1 MCERRQVPYRQ
12 LIGLRRWTVPDSL
25 PTLACLQSGKPS
37 TVLLPVSKFDRMSHE
52 DLSKHTPFMR
62 QYLSAKAEHPDV
74 LLFFRMGDFYELF
87 FDDARKAARLLDI
100 TLTQRGQSGGA
111 PIPMAGVPY
120 HAAENYLA
128 RLVRLGESVAIC
140 EQIGDPALA
149 KGIVERKV
157 IRIVT
162 PGTVTDAA
170 LLEERRDNLL
180 LAIAAGAHG
189 AYGLAWVD
197 LSSGRFLLS
206 EVPNGEAL
214 AAELARLQP
223 AETLIDENVVWPKL
237 VIALP
242 GLRKRPPW
250 HFDGDAATRELNRFF
265 GTRDLGGFGVDGMPL
280 AIAAAG
286 CLLGYVEETQKSALP
301 HVTGMAVESASETI
315 ALDAAT
321 RRNLEIDTH
330 PSGRTEH
337 TLLGVLDE
345 TVTPMGARLLRRWLN
360 RPLRSRE
367 QLCHRHQAIGMLMDG
382 RHYEGLREVLRGIG
396 DLERILA
403 RVALRSARP
412 RDLSTLRDGLA
423 AAPGIG
429 ALILDREDQKAAIH
443 GRTLQQE
450 LSPLLCAL
458 VERIGDHADTAA
470 LLARAIVE
478 QPPVLQR
485 DGGVVADGYD
495 AELDEL
501 RRLSTHADQYL
512 VELEEREKAA
522 SGISTLKVGY
532 NRVHGYYIEISKGQS
547 DKAPTHYTRRQT
559 TKNAERYITEELKT
573 FEDKVLSAKERS
585 LMRER
590 ALYETLLDT
599 LTAKLEPLKVA
610 ATAMA
615 ELDVLGT
622 LAERAEALDWSA
634 PELTDEPGIAIER
647 GRHPVVEKVRD
658 EPFEPN
664 DLRLDDTR
672 RMLVITGPNM
682 GGKSTYMRQNALIV
696 LLAHIGSYVPA
707 ASAVIGPIDRIF
719 TRIGAGD
726 DLSRGQ
732 STFMVEMS
740 ETANILHNA
749 TADSLVLM
757 DEVGRG
763 TSTYDGLSLARAA
776 AVHLARS
783 SRAYTL
789 FATHYFELTELATE
803 IPAIANVHLDAVEY
817 GEQLVFMH
825 AVKDGPANRSFGLQ
839 VAALAGLPKSVI
851 ADAKRTLAE
860 LERGMHQ
867 HAGKPVAENSPQLGL
882 FAPAQPSVVERALE
896 TIDPDALT
904 PREALEA
911 LYRLK
916 SLD

>member
-1 MCERRQVPYRQ
+1 
-12 LIGLRRWTVPDSL
+12 
-25 PTLACLQSGKPS
+25 
-37 TVLLPVSKFDRMSHE
+37 MSHD
-52 DLSKHTPFMR
+52 DLSLHTPLMR
-62 QYLSAKAEHPDV
+62 QYLTAKAAHPDV

-87 FDDARKAARLLDI
+87 YDDARKAARLLDI
-100 TLTQRGQSGGA
+100 TLTQRGQSAGA

-120 HAAENYLA
+120 HAVENYLA
-128 RLVRLGESVAIC
+128 KLVRLGESVAIC

-157 IRIVT
+157 VRVVT

-180 LAIAAGAHG
+180 LAISAGAKDG
-189 AYGLAWVD
+189 YGLAWVD

-206 EVPNGEAL
+206 EVPGAEAL

-223 AETLIDENVVWPKL
+223 AETLVDESVAWPKL
-237 VIALP
+237 VATLP

-250 HFDGDAATRELNRFF
+250 HFESDAARRELNRFF
-265 GTRDLGGFGVDGMPL
+265 GTRDLGGFGVDKLPL
-280 AIAAAG
+280 AIGAAG

-301 HVTGMAVESASETI
+301 HLSGMAVESAGETI

-321 RRNLEIDTH
+321 RRNLELDTH

-367 QLCHRHQAIGMLMDG
+367 VLRARHQAIGALIDSRG
-382 RHYEGLREVLRGIG
+382 HEALREKLRGIG

-412 RDLSTLRDGLA
+412 RDLSTLRDGLL
-423 AAPGIG
+423 AAPELRARIA
-429 ALILDREDQKAAIH
+429 ALD
-443 GRTLQQE
+443 
-450 LSPLLCAL
+450 SPLLHAL
-458 VERIGDHADTAA
+458 VDRIGDHAETAD
-470 LLARAIVE
+470 LLQRAIVE
-478 QPPVLQR
+478 HPPVLQR
-485 DGGVVADGYD
+485 DGGVVNDGYD

-512 VELEEREKAA
+512 VELEEREKTA
-522 SGISTLKVGY
+522 SGIPTLKVGY
-532 NRVHGYYIEISKGQS
+532 NRVHGYYIEVSKAQS

-559 TKNAERYITEELKT
+559 TKNAERYITEELKQ

-590 ALYETLLDT
+590 ALYEALLDT
-599 LTAKLEPLKVA
+599 LTGRLEPLKQA
-610 ATAMA
+610 AAAIA
-615 ELDVLGT
+615 ELDVLAT
-622 LAERAEALDWSA
+622 LAERAETLDWAA

-647 GRHPVVEKVRD
+647 GRHPVVEKVRE

-664 DLRLDDTR
+664 DLMLDDDR

-707 ASAVIGPIDRIF
+707 SRAAIGPVDRIF

-749 TADSLVLM
+749 TAHSLVLM

-763 TSTYDGLSLARAA
+763 TSTYDGLALARAA
-776 AVHLARS
+776 AVHLAAS
-783 SRAYTL
+783 SRAFTL
-789 FATHYFELTELATE
+789 FATHYFELTELANDY
-803 IPAIANVHLDAVEY
+803 AGIANVHLDAVEY

-825 AVKDGPANRSFGLQ
+825 AVKEGPANRSFGLQ
-839 VAALAGLPKSVI
+839 VAALAGLPKAVI
-851 ADAKRTLAE
+851 ADARRTLAE
-860 LERGMHQ
+860 LERGMHA
-867 HAGKPVAENSPQLGL
+867 HVGAPAPAADASPQLGL
-882 FAPAQPSVVERALE
+882 FAPPAPSAVEHALDA
-896 TIDPDALT
+896 IDPDALT
-904 PREALEA
+904 PRDALEA

-916 SLD
+916 QLR

>member
-1 MCERRQVPYRQ
+1 M
-12 LIGLRRWTVPDSL
+12 
-25 PTLACLQSGKPS
+25 
-37 TVLLPVSKFDRMSHE
+37 SKD
-52 DLSKHTPFMR
+52 DLTKHTPFMR
-62 QYLSAKAEHPDV
+62 QYLAAKAEHPDV

-87 FDDARKAARLLDI
+87 YDDARKAARLLDI
-100 TLTQRGQSGGA
+100 TLTQRGQSAGA

-120 HAAENYLA
+120 HAVENYLA

-157 IRIVT
+157 VRIIT

-170 LLEERRDNLL
+170 LLEDRRDNLL
-180 LAIAAGAHG
+180 LAIAAGAQTTF
-189 AYGLAWVD
+189 GLAWVD

-206 EVPNGEAL
+206 EAPNAEAL

-223 AETLIDENVVWPKL
+223 AETLVGEDVAWPNL
-237 VIALP
+237 VGALP

-250 HFDGDAATRELNRFF
+250 HFDGDAARRELNRFF
-265 GTRDLGGFGVDGMPL
+265 GTRDLGGFGVDQLPL
-280 AIAAAG
+280 AVAAAG

-301 HVTGMAVESASETI
+301 HLTGMAVESASDTI

-321 RRNLEIDTH
+321 RRNLELDTH

-345 TVTPMGARLLRRWLN
+345 TVTPMGARLLRRWLT
-360 RPLRSRE
+360 RPLRSRPV
-367 QLCHRHQAIGMLMDG
+367 LRGRHQAIGTLIDSR
-382 RHYEGLREVLRGIG
+382 RHESLREQLRAIG

-423 AAPGIG
+423 AAP
-429 ALILDREDQKAAIH
+429 ALRGQISTLD
-443 GRTLQQE
+443 
-450 LSPLLCAL
+450 SPLLHAL
-458 VERIGDHADTAA
+458 VERIGDHGDSAA
-470 LLARAIVE
+470 LLARAVVE

-485 DGGVVADGYD
+485 DGGVIADGYD

-512 VELEEREKAA
+512 VELEQREKVA
-522 SGISTLKVGY
+522 SGLSTLKVGY
-532 NRVHGYYIEISKGQS
+532 NRVHGYYIEISKAQSGQ
-547 DKAPTHYTRRQT
+547 APTHYTRRQT

-590 ALYETLLDT
+590 ALYEALLDT
-599 LTAKLEPLKVA
+599 LTGKLEPLKA
-610 ATAMA
+610 AAGAIA
-615 ELDVLGT
+615 ELDVLAT
-622 LAERAEALDWSA
+622 LAERAEALDWTA
-634 PELTDEPGIAIER
+634 PQLTDEPGIAIER

-664 DLRLDDTR
+664 DLALDDAR

-707 ASAVIGPIDRIF
+707 SRAVIGPIDRIF

-749 TADSLVLM
+749 TEYSLVLM

-776 AVHLARS
+776 AVHLACS
-783 SRAYTL
+783 SRAFTL
-789 FATHYFELTELATE
+789 FATHYFELTELASQY
-803 IPAIANVHLDAVEY
+803 PGIANVHLDAVEY
-817 GEQLVFMH
+817 HDKEHGEQLVFMH

-851 ADAKRTLAE
+851 AEAKRTLAA

-867 HAGKPVAENSPQLGL
+867 HTDPTGPAAGASPQLGL
-882 FAPAQPSVVERALE
+882 FAPAQPSAAMQALE
-896 TIDPDALT
+896 QVDPDTLS
-904 PREALEA
+904 PREALEI

-916 SLD
+916 SLS

>member
-1 MCERRQVPYRQ
+1 
-12 LIGLRRWTVPDSL
+12 
-25 PTLACLQSGKPS
+25 
-37 TVLLPVSKFDRMSHE
+37 MSSD
-52 DLSKHTPFMR
+52 DLSQHTPFMR
-62 QYLSAKAEHPDV
+62 QYLGAKAAHPEV

-149 KGIVERKV
+149 KGIVERRV
-157 IRIVT
+157 VRIVT

-180 LAIAAGAHG
+180 LAIAGSTGGAGNPF
-189 AYGLAWVD
+189 GLAWVD

-206 EVPNGEAL
+206 EVPNAEAL

-223 AETLIDENVVWPKL
+223 AESLVDENIAWPKF
-237 VIALP
+237 VSSLP
-242 GLRKRPPW
+242 GLRKRPAW
-250 HFDGDAATRELNRFF
+250 HFDGDTAKRELNRFF
-265 GTRDLGGFGVDGMPL
+265 GTRDLSGFGARDLPL

-286 CLLGYVEETQKSALP
+286 CLLAYVEETQKSALP
-301 HVTGMAVESASETI
+301 HLTGMAVESASETI

-321 RRNLEIDTH
+321 RRNLELDTH

-345 TVTPMGARLLRRWLN
+345 TVTPMGARLLRRWLT
-360 RPLRSRE
+360 RPLRSRDV
-367 QLCHRHQAIGMLMDG
+367 LRRRHQAIGTLLDN
-382 RHYEGLREVLRGIG
+382 RAYESLREQLRSIG
-396 DLERILA
+396 DLERILT

-423 AAPGIG
+423 AAPMLRETVS
-429 ALILDREDQKAAIH
+429 ALD
-443 GRTLQQE
+443 
-450 LSPLLCAL
+450 SPLLHAL
-458 VERIGDHADTAA
+458 VERIGDHAPNAA
-470 LLARAIVE
+470 LLARAVVA
-478 QPPVLQR
+478 QPPVMQR
-485 DGGVVADGYD
+485 DGGVIADGYD
-495 AELDEL
+495 ADLDEL

-512 VELEEREKAA
+512 VELEEREKVA
-522 SGISTLKVGY
+522 SGISALKVGY
-532 NRVHGYYIEISKGQS
+532 NRVHGYYIEISKAHS
-547 DKAPTHYTRRQT
+547 EKVPTHYTRRQT
-559 TKNAERYITEELKT
+559 TKNAERYITEELKN

-590 ALYETLLDT
+590 ALYEALLDT
-599 LTAKLEPLKVA
+599 LTEQLEPLKSA
-610 ATAMA
+610 AIAMA
-615 ELDVLGT
+615 ELDVLAT
-622 LAERAEALDWSA
+622 LAERADALDWSA
-634 PELTDEPGIAIER
+634 PQLTDEPGIAIER

-664 DLRLDDTR
+664 DLVLDDAQGSGGR

-707 ASAVIGPIDRIF
+707 TRAVLGPIDRIF

-749 TADSLVLM
+749 TEHSLVLM

-776 AVHLARS
+776 AVHLAVS
-783 SRAYTL
+783 SKAYTL
-789 FATHYFELTELATE
+789 FATHYFELTELAGE
-803 IPAIANVHLDAVEY
+803 YPSIANVHLDAVEVHDKIR

-825 AVKDGPANRSFGLQ
+825 AVKPGPANRSFGLQ

-851 ADAKRTLAE
+851 ADARRTLAE
-860 LERGMHQ
+860 LERGGLDHDVSRKRG
-867 HAGKPVAENSPQLGL
+867 AARSPQLGL
-882 FAPAQPSVVERALE
+882 FNTPPPAAPEPSAVDRAVAAL
-896 TIDPDALT
+896 DPDTLT
-904 PREALEA
+904 PKDALDA

-916 SLD
+916 GLLTSG

>member
-1 MCERRQVPYRQ
+1 
-12 LIGLRRWTVPDSL
+12 
-25 PTLACLQSGKPS
+25 
-37 TVLLPVSKFDRMSHE
+37 
-52 DLSKHTPFMR
+52 
-62 QYLSAKAEHPDV
+62 
-74 LLFFRMGDFYELF
+74 
-87 FDDARKAARLLDI
+87 KAARLLDI

-140 EQIGDPALA
+140 EQMGDPALA

-157 IRIVT
+157 VRVVT

-180 LAIAAGAHG
+180 LAIAAGTRG
-189 AYGLAWVD
+189 DYGLAWVD

-206 EVPNGEAL
+206 EVPNAEAL

-223 AETLIDENVVWPKL
+223 AETLVGEDVAWPKL
-237 VIALP
+237 VSTLP

-250 HFDGDAATRELNRFF
+250 HFDRDAATRELNRFF
-265 GTRDLGGFGVDGMPL
+265 GTRDLGGFGVDKLPL
-280 AIAAAG
+280 AVAAAG

-301 HVTGMAVESASETI
+301 HLTGMAVESASETI

-321 RRNLEIDTH
+321 RRNLELDTH

-345 TVTPMGARLLRRWLN
+345 TVTPMGARLLRRWLT
-360 RPLRSRE
+360 RPLRSRDV
-367 QLCHRHQAIGMLMDG
+367 LRRRHQAIGMLIDSR
-382 RHYEGLREVLRGIG
+382 RHEPLREQLRGIG

-412 RDLSTLRDGLA
+412 RDLSTLRDGLIIA
-423 AAPGIG
+423 S
-429 ALILDREDQKAAIH
+429 ALFHEREDQKAAIH
-443 GRTLQQE
+443 GRTLQE
-450 LSPLLCAL
+450 SPLLATL
-458 VERIGDHADTAA
+458 LDRIGNHADTAA

-478 QPPVLQR
+478 QPPALQR
-485 DGGVVADGYD
+485 DGGVIADGYD

-512 VELEEREKAA
+512 IELEEREKAA
-522 SGISTLKVGY
+522 SGIPTLKVGY
-532 NRVHGYYIEISKGQS
+532 NRVHGYYIEITRAQS

-559 TKNAERYITEELKT
+559 TKNAERYITEELKA

-590 ALYETLLDT
+590 ALYEALLDT
-599 LTAKLEPLKVA
+599 LTERLEPLKA
-610 ATAMA
+610 AAAAMA

-634 PELTDEPGIAIER
+634 PELTDEPGIRIER

-664 DLRLDDTR
+664 DLILDDHR

-707 ASAVIGPIDRIF
+707 SSATIGPIDRIF

-749 TADSLVLM
+749 SADSLVLM

-763 TSTYDGLSLARAA
+763 TSTYDGLALARAA
-776 AVHLARS
+776 AVHLARH

-789 FATHYFELTELATE
+789 FATHYFELTELAGE
-803 IPAIANVHLDAVEY
+803 FASIANVHLDAVEFHDQKR

-825 AVKDGPANRSFGLQ
+825 AVKEGPANRSFGLQ

-867 HAGKPVAENSPQLGL
+867 HASAPAPAGEPSPQLGL
-882 FAPAQPSVVERALE
+882 FAPAQPSAAERLLE
-896 TIDPDALT
+896 AIDPDALT
-904 PREALEA
+904 PREALEL

-916 SLD
+916 RPG

>member
-1 MCERRQVPYRQ
+1 MNQ
-12 LIGLRRWTVPDSL
+12 
-25 PTLACLQSGKPS
+25 
-37 TVLLPVSKFDRMSHE
+37 E
-52 DLSKHTPFMR
+52 DLTKHTPFMR

-87 FDDARKAARLLDI
+87 YDDARKAARLLDI
-100 TLTQRGQSGGA
+100 TLTQRGQSAGS

-157 IRIVT
+157 VRIVT

-170 LLEERRDNLL
+170 LLEDRRDNLL
-180 LAIAAGAHG
+180 LAISAGAG
-189 AYGLAWVD
+189 GRYGLAWVD
-197 LSSGRFLLS
+197 LGSGRFLVN
-206 EVPNGEAL
+206 EVPNAEGL
-214 AAELARLQP
+214 ASELARLQP
-223 AETLIDENVVWPKL
+223 AETLIDENVAWPKL
-237 VIALP
+237 VSNLP

-250 HFDGDAATRELNRFF
+250 HYDGDAARRELNRFF
-265 GTRDLGGFGVDGMPL
+265 GTRDLGGFGIDNLPL
-280 AIAAAG
+280 GIAAAG

-301 HVTGMAVESASETI
+301 HLTGMAVESSSETI

-321 RRNLEIDTH
+321 RRNLELDTH

-360 RPLRSRE
+360 RPLRSRDV
-367 QLCHRHQAIGMLMDG
+367 LRHRHQAIGSLIENRGYD
-382 RHYEGLREVLRGIG
+382 GLREKLRSIG

-423 AAPGIG
+423 AAPIVT
-429 ALILDREDQKAAIH
+429 RAIFADH
-443 GRTLQQE
+443 ENYQE
-450 LSPLLCAL
+450 LSPLLANL

-470 LLARAIVE
+470 LLARAVVE

-485 DGGVVADGYD
+485 DGGVIADGFD
-495 AELDEL
+495 EELDEL
-501 RRLSTHADQYL
+501 RRLSTHADQFL
-512 VELEEREKAA
+512 VELEEREKAT
-522 SGISTLKVGY
+522 SGISALKIGY
-532 NRVHGYYIEISKGQS
+532 NRVHGYYIEISKAHS
-547 DKAPTHYTRRQT
+547 EKVPTHYTRRQT
-559 TKNAERYITEELKT
+559 TKNAERYITEELKA

-590 ALYETLLDT
+590 ALYETLLDS
-599 LTAKLEPLKVA
+599 LTERLEPLKIA
-610 ATAMA
+610 AAALA
-615 ELDVLGT
+615 ELDVLSD
-622 LAERAEALDWSA
+622 LAERADLLDWSV
-634 PELTDEPGIAIER
+634 PELTDAAGIHIER

-664 DLRLDDTR
+664 DLLLDDSR

-707 ASAVIGPIDRIF
+707 SAARIGQIDRIF

-749 TADSLVLM
+749 SEHSLVLM

-776 AVHLARS
+776 AVHLAAS

-789 FATHYFELTELATE
+789 FATHYFELTELAGDY
-803 IPAIANVHLDAVEY
+803 AGIANAHLDAVEY
-817 GEQLVFMH
+817 GDQLVFMH
-825 AVKDGPANRSFGLQ
+825 AVKEGPANRSFGLQ

-851 ADAKRTLAE
+851 AEARRTLAM
-860 LERGMHQ
+860 LETGMHPGG
-867 HAGKPVAENSPQLGL
+867 AASTRREETSPQLGL
-882 FAPAQPSVVERALE
+882 FAPSMPSALE
-896 TIDPDALT
+896 KHLAEIDPDSLS
-904 PREALEA
+904 PRQALEE

-916 SLD
+916 ALG

>member
-1 MCERRQVPYRQ
+1 
-12 LIGLRRWTVPDSL
+12 
-25 PTLACLQSGKPS
+25 
-37 TVLLPVSKFDRMSHE
+37 
-52 DLSKHTPFMR
+52 MR
-62 QYLSAKAEHPDV
+62 QYLSAKSAHPEV

-157 IRIVT
+157 VRIVT

-180 LAIAAGAHG
+180 LSIAAGANG

-206 EVPNGEAL
+206 EVPHAEGL

-223 AETLIDENVVWPKL
+223 AETLIDENVAWPKL
-237 VIALP
+237 VASLP

-250 HFDGDAATRELNRFF
+250 HYDGDAAKRELNRFF
-265 GTRDLGGFGVDGMPL
+265 GTRDLGGFGVDGLNL

-301 HVTGMAVESASETI
+301 HLTGMAVESAGETI

-321 RRNLEIDTH
+321 RRNLELDTH
-330 PSGRTEH
+330 PSGRIEH
-337 TLLGVLDE
+337 TLLGVLDD
-345 TVTPMGARLLRRWLN
+345 TVTPMGARLLRRWLT
-360 RPLRSRE
+360 RPLRSRD
-367 QLCHRHQAIGMLMDG
+367 LLRHRHQAIGTLIDSR
-382 RHYEGLREVLRGIG
+382 RHEPLRELLRGVG
-396 DLERILA
+396 DLERILT

-423 AAPGIG
+423 AAP
-429 ALILDREDQKAAIH
+429 ALREQIAALD
-443 GRTLQQE
+443 
-450 LSPLLCAL
+450 SPLLHAL
-458 VERIGDHADTAA
+458 VERIGDHAQTAA
-470 LLARAIVE
+470 LLAGAIVA

-485 DGGVVADGYD
+485 DGGVIADGFD

-522 SGISTLKVGY
+522 SGLTTLKVGY

-559 TKNAERYITEELKT
+559 TKNAERYITEELKN

-599 LTAKLEPLKVA
+599 LTETLEPLKA
-610 ATAMA
+610 AAAAMA
-615 ELDVLGT
+615 ELDVLSD
-622 LAERAEALDWSA
+622 LAERAEALNWSA
-634 PELTDEPGIAIER
+634 PELSDEPGIAIER

-664 DLRLDDTR
+664 DLKLGDNR

-682 GGKSTYMRQNALIV
+682 GGKSTFMRQNALIV

-707 ASAVIGPIDRIF
+707 ARAVIGPIDRIF

-749 TADSLVLM
+749 TEHSLVLM

-776 AVHLARS
+776 AVHLARN

-789 FATHYFELTELATE
+789 FATHYFELTELAGE
-803 IPAIANVHLDAVEY
+803 FPSIANVHLDAVEFHDQQR
-817 GEQLVFMH
+817 GDQLVFMH

-851 ADAKRTLAE
+851 ADARRTLAD
-860 LERGMHQ
+860 LERGMHG
-867 HAGKPVAENSPQLGL
+867 HASTRSLATEISPQLGL
-882 FAPAQPSVVERALE
+882 FAPAQPSAIEHALE

-916 SLD
+916 ALA